1 MNEIS
6 LTQKKYNY
14 KKGKFQIEAIE
25 TEDKINITVYDWNE
39 VNVPLIK
46 SRTIRGTLDTI
57 DVTKEIED
65 ILKEIEE
72 GEQNEDRL

>member
-1 MNEIS
+1 MNNLYLIE
-6 LTQKKYNY
+6 KKYKY
-14 KKGKFQIEAIE
+14 RKGKLQIEAIE

-46 SRTIRGTLDTI
+46 SKTIRGTLDTI

-72 GEQNEDRL
+72 GEQNEDKI

>member
-1 MNEIS
+1 MNNITLLE
-6 LTQKKYNY
+6 KKYKY
-14 KKGKFQIEAIE
+14 RKGKLQIEAIE

-46 SRTIRGTLDTI
+46 SKTIRGTLDTI